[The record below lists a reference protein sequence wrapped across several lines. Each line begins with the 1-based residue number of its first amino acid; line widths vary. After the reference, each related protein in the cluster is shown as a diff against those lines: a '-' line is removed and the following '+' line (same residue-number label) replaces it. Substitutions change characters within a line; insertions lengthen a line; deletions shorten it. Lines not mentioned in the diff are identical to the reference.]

1 MKACQ
6 SEIISRERNLGRKR
20 ESERRRRRLKGQPPN
35 YITKHGVIS
44 IENLYRNTEM

>member
-20 ESERRRRRLKGQPPN
+20 ESERRRRRLKGSATQLRN
-35 YITKHGVIS
+35 KTWSNKYRKVI
-44 IENLYRNTEM
+44 